1 MVADTWLPG
10 SKFFPIGG
18 SYSRSENPPED
29 PKKKPGRR
37 SRNAFQEMT
46 GNNQL
51 MLGRDVV
58 KSWWKVGS
66 PKKNMCHEF
75 HVSETNACNWRSCWN
90 VNELQKRWC
99 EISDG
104 WNVLKNHCN
113 LKFARFP
120 PERAHLFRYTFDCC
134 SCDLRQDEDDAGPQ
148 SYKQKQEGKPGSDM
162 FWPGVA
168 MCSLKITWERLIIIH
183 TGMPMAWPQMKII
196 SKTIWSF
203 NLWQS
208 RDAPNLYWFFWVMSC
223 FPFFPRFFFNPDFGD
238 SFSPI
243 EHTPAATA
251 S

>member
-1 MVADTWLPG
+1 M
-10 SKFFPIGG
+10 
-18 SYSRSENPPED
+18 
-29 PKKKPGRR
+29 
-37 SRNAFQEMT
+37 
-46 GNNQL
+46 
-51 MLGRDVV
+51 
-58 KSWWKVGS
+58 
-66 PKKNMCHEF
+66 
-75 HVSETNACNWRSCWN
+75 
-90 VNELQKRWC
+90 NELQKRWC

-104 WNVLKNHCN
+104 WNVLKYHCN

-223 FPFFPRFFFNPDFGD
+223 FPFFNDFSSILTSETAFPLLSIHQLPPRPKRPGCSSKFTSTTGTHCAWQEGKLGAPKLWQVLSESRFLLPIDFVITLRMQGVLFQIGVHSKHDGLENDFRSNYGD
-238 SFSPI
+238 F
-243 EHTPAATA
+243 
-251 S
+251 